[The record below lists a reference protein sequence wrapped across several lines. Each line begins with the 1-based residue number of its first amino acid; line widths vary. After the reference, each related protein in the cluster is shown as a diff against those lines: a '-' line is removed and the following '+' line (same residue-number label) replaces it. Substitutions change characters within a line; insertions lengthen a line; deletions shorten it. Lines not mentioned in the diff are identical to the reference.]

1 MDYVIREVAALPAPR
16 PFLCILGAD
25 GPDANA
31 VRALAH
37 ELLGDDVLVRAVPH
51 ESIGDYYRAADVFV
65 LASRHEGFGLA
76 YVEALMHG
84 LPIVASDT
92 PVTRHLLGEFA
103 ILRDLSLAGEAAR
116 AIASALASPLSERE
130 RAARHASA
138 RARFDWASLREPY
151 VEMLLQTAMHAA

>member
-1 MDYVIREVAALPAPR
+1 MLDTTHKRMDYLIREVAALPARVPSSASWAPTDPTR
-16 PFLCILGAD
+16 T
-25 GPDANA
+25 A

-51 ESIGDYYRAADVFV
+51 ESIGDYYRAADVFARV
-65 LASRHEGFGLA
+65 ATRRFGLA

-92 PVTRHLLGEFA
+92 PVTRHVLGEFA

-116 AIASALASPLSERE
+116 AIASALASPLSER
-130 RAARHASA
+130 SA
-138 RARFDWASLREPY
+138 PRVTPRRARDSTGRRCG
-151 VEMLLQTAMHAA
+151 VRRDAAP